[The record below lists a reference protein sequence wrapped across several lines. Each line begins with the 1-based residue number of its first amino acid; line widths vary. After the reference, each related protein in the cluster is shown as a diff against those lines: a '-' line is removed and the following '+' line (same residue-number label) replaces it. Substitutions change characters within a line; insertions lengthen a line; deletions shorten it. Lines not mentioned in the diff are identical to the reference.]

1 LDKTI
6 IEVENLTK
14 RYNLGSIGFAT
25 FANDIRNLLYKF
37 GIRLGARKKTEEFL
51 ALDKISFSVKSGEV
65 IGIIG
70 ANGAGKST
78 LLKIL
83 SRITTPSSGKA
94 VIKGRVASLL
104 EVGTGFHEDMT
115 GRENIYLNGS
125 LYGLTKTEIEKKLSS
140 IIEFSQIEK
149 FIDTPVKRYSSGMY
163 VRLAFAVAAHLE
175 PEILIVD
182 EVLAV
187 GDAEFQKKCIGKM
200 KKVSDS
206 GRTVLFVSHQL
217 NMIRNLC
224 TRCILLENGR
234 LKHEGEVENTISKYL
249 LGESNIKKYDL
260 SKRKDRKGK
269 NNYRIKEISFNST
282 GEKDDLI
289 TSGSDIEI
297 SILVETKKP
306 FNTNIECAISIFDN
320 SGNIL
325 TDLSNFF
332 TNESLKPG
340 KKKKFIIK
348 CKIRKV
354 NLNAGEYRFNCWLST
369 DIELEDFVINAGTF
383 TINHGDFFSTGKS
396 MPEDKGNVLMNQ
408 EWALQSKFKSEIY
421 G

>member
-1 LDKTI
+1 MINILDKTI

-37 GIRLGARKKTEEFL
+37 GIRLGARNKTEEFL
-51 ALDKISFSVKSGEV
+51 ALDKINFSVKSGEV

-224 TRCILLENGR
+224 TRCIMLENGKI
-234 LKHEGEVENTISKYL
+234 KHDGEVEETVRKYL
-249 LGESNIKKYDL
+249 SGNSDNKGLTL
-260 SKRKDRKGK
+260 SERKDRRGK
-269 NNYRIKEISFNST
+269 NNYTVQDITFSGT
-282 GEKDDLI
+282 EKNDYTILC
-289 TSGSDIEI
+289 GSDIEI
-297 SILVETKKP
+297 TVKVVAKKP
-306 FNTNIECAISIFDN
+306 FDTNIQCAIAIFDN
-320 SGNIL
+320 NGNIL
-325 TDLSNFF
+325 TDLSNYF
-332 TNESLKPG
+332 TNDSLIPG
-340 KKKKFIIK
+340 KEDSFEIK
-348 CKIRKV
+348 CKLPEI
-354 NLNAGEYRFNCWLST
+354 NLNAGTYRYNCWLST
-369 DIELEDFVINAGTF
+369 DIELEDYVLNAGSFVINE
-383 TINHGDFFSTGKS
+383 GDFFLTGKS
-396 MPEDKGNVLMNQ
+396 LPIDKGSVLVEQ
-408 EWALQSKFKSEIY
+408 EWIIST
-421 G
+421 

>member
-1 LDKTI
+1 M
-6 IEVENLTK
+6 
-14 RYNLGSIGFAT
+14 GSIGFVT
-25 FANDIRNLLYKF
+25 FANDVRKLLNKL
-37 GIRLGARKKTEEFL
+37 GIRLGIPNKSEEFL
-51 ALDKISFSVKSGEV
+51 ALDKISFSVKKGEV

-224 TRCILLENGR
+224 TRCIMFENGR
-234 LKHEGEVENTISKYL
+234 IKHDGAVEETIKRYL
-249 LGESNIKKYDL
+249 SVSSDKQEINL
-260 SKRKDRKGK
+260 SERKDRKGK
-269 NNYRIKEISFNST
+269 NNYKIQDVKFCAKKKNDDIIKSGTDVEIT
-282 GEKDDLI
+282 
-289 TSGSDIEI
+289 IEVV
-297 SILVETKKP
+297 SRNP
-306 FNTNIECAISIFDN
+306 FDTNIECAISIFDKD
-320 SGNIL
+320 GNIL

-332 TNESLKPG
+332 TNDSLLPG
-340 KKKKFIIK
+340 KQNRFAIK
-348 CKIRKV
+348 CIIREV
-354 NLNAGEYRFNCWLST
+354 NLNAGTYSYNCWLST
-369 DIELEDFVINAGTF
+369 DIELEDFVVNAGTF
-383 TINHGDFFSTGKS
+383 SIKDGDFFSTGKS
-396 MPEDKGNVLMNQ
+396 LPTNKGSLLLSQ
-408 EWALQSKFKSEIY
+408 EWVMSN
-421 G
+421 

>member
-1 LDKTI
+1 MDKTI
-6 IEVENLTK
+6 IEVKNLTK
-14 RYNLGSIGFAT
+14 RYSLGSIGFVT
-25 FANDIRNLLYKF
+25 FANDVRKLLNKW
-37 GIRLGARKKTEEFL
+37 GIRLGIPNKSEEFL
-51 ALDKISFSVKSGEV
+51 ALDKISFSVKKGEV

-83 SRITTPSSGKA
+83 SRITEPSSGQA
-94 VIKGRVASLL
+94 SITGRVASLL

-125 LYGLTKTEIEKKLSS
+125 LYGLTRKEIERKLPS

-224 TRCILLENGR
+224 TRCIMLENGKI
-234 LKHEGEVENTISKYL
+234 KHDGEVEETLRKYL
-249 LGESNIKKYDL
+249 SGSSDKKGIAI
-260 SKRKDRKGK
+260 SERTDRRGK
-269 NNYRIKEISFNST
+269 NNYIVQDITFL
-282 GEKDDLI
+282 GIEKNDRTILC
-289 TSGSDIEI
+289 GSDIEI
-297 SILVETKKP
+297 TVKVVSKIP
-306 FNTNIECAISIFDN
+306 FETNIQCAIAIFDN
-320 SGNIL
+320 NGNIL

-332 TNESLKPG
+332 TNDSLIPG
-340 KKKKFIIK
+340 KQNCFEIK
-348 CKIRKV
+348 CRLSEV
-354 NLNAGEYRFNCWLST
+354 NLNAGTYRYNCWLST
-369 DIELEDFVINAGTF
+369 DIELEDHVLNAGTF
-383 TINHGDFFSTGKS
+383 IINEGNFFFTGKS
-396 MPEDKGNVLMNQ
+396 LPLNKGSVLLNQ
-408 EWALQSKFKSEIY
+408 KWIIST
-421 G
+421 

>member
-1 LDKTI
+1 MDKTV

-25 FANDIRNLLYKF
+25 FANDIRNILYKF
-37 GIRLGARKKTEEFL
+37 GIRLGARNKTEDFL
-51 ALDKISFSVKSGEV
+51 ALDKINFSVKSGEV

-125 LYGLTKTEIEKKLSS
+125 LYGLTKTEIETKLPS

-224 TRCILLENGR
+224 TRCIMLENGKI
-234 LKHEGEVENTISKYL
+234 KHDGEVEETVRKYL
-249 LGESNIKKYDL
+249 SGNSDNKGVAL
-260 SKRKDRKGK
+260 SERTDRRGK
-269 NNYRIKEISFNST
+269 NNYTVKDITFSGN
-282 GEKDDLI
+282 EKNDYTI
-289 TSGSDIEI
+289 FCGSDIEI
-297 SILVETKKP
+297 TVKVVSKNP
-306 FNTNIECAISIFDN
+306 FDTNIQCAIAIFDHN
-320 SGNIL
+320 GNIL
-325 TDLSNFF
+325 TDLSNYF
-332 TNESLKPG
+332 TNDSLIPG
-340 KKKKFIIK
+340 KEKSFEIK
-348 CKIRKV
+348 CKLQEF
-354 NLNAGEYRFNCWLST
+354 NLNAGTYRYNCWLST
-369 DIELEDFVINAGTF
+369 DIELEDYVLNAGTF
-383 TINHGDFFSTGKS
+383 VINEGDFFSTGKS
-396 MPEDKGNVLMNQ
+396 LPLNKGSVLVKQ
-408 EWALQSKFKSEIY
+408 EWNISS
-421 G
+421 

>member
-1 LDKTI
+1 MINILDKTI

-37 GIRLGARKKTEEFL
+37 GIRLGARNKTEEFL
-51 ALDKISFSVKSGEV
+51 ALDKINFSVKSGEV

-224 TRCILLENGR
+224 TRCIMLENG
-234 LKHEGEVENTISKYL
+234 KIKNDGEVEETVRKYL
-249 LGESNIKKYDL
+249 SGNSDNKGVTL
-260 SKRKDRKGK
+260 SERTDRRGK
-269 NNYRIKEISFNST
+269 NNYTVQDITFSGT
-282 GEKDDLI
+282 EKNDYTILC
-289 TSGSDIEI
+289 GSDIEI
-297 SILVETKKP
+297 TVKVVSKNP
-306 FNTNIECAISIFDN
+306 FNTNIQCAIAIFDN
-320 SGNIL
+320 NGNIL
-325 TDLSNFF
+325 TDLSNYF
-332 TNESLKPG
+332 TNDSLIPG
-340 KKKKFIIK
+340 KENSFEIK
-348 CKIRKV
+348 CKLPEI
-354 NLNAGEYRFNCWLST
+354 NLNAGTYRYNCWLST
-369 DIELEDFVINAGTF
+369 DIELEDYVLNAGSFVINE
-383 TINHGDFFSTGKS
+383 GDFFSTGKS
-396 MPEDKGNVLMNQ
+396 LPLDKGSVLVDQ
-408 EWALQSKFKSEIY
+408 EWFIST
-421 G
+421 